1 MVGST
6 VHPNSLL
13 NEGSVE
19 VPNAKSARVDV
30 SKVIDYLLSDTHPA
44 GQSKARFFM
53 SLGFSRDHPQELI
66 VALLDIVHTEE
77 VRDQRATP
85 HGRVFVVDGIV
96 RGKIRAGGVRTVWLV
111 EEGHDAPRLVTA
123 YPNVEIK
130 K

>member
-1 MVGST
+1 
-6 VHPNSLL
+6 
-13 NEGSVE
+13 
-19 VPNAKSARVDV
+19 
-30 SKVIDYLLSDTHPA
+30 
-44 GQSKARFFM
+44 M

-123 YPNVEIK
+123 CPNVEIK